1 MRNEYEPREST
12 WFKKKKKKVL
22 TFVEEQWKDAFEN
35 PVLDHFNLLKIH
47 TGQAGLTMHH
57 VHFQVLIYHVEA

>member
-1 MRNEYEPREST
+1 MNMNRESLPDL
-12 WFKKKKKKVL
+12 KRKKKKVL